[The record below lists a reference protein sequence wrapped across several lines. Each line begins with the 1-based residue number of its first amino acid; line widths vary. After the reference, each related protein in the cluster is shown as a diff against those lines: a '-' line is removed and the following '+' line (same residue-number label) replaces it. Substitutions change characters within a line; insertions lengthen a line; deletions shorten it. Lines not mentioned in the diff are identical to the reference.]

1 MQINPDNKVNLILV
15 DVLRKLLIPLA
26 FSSIDIPLWNKWDE
40 DYVVSIFN
48 FVNKFLTC
56 NGVVLL
62 FRFDDPFIL
71 KEIQSYLENYNV

>member
-1 MQINPDNKVNLILV
+1 
-15 DVLRKLLIPLA
+15 
-26 FSSIDIPLWNKWDE
+26 
-40 DYVVSIFN
+40 
-48 FVNKFLTC
+48 LTC